1 MVKYCLVANFKKHK
15 RRVNFIL
22 KSWVKYCTKEVF
34 KTLKIVTI
42 GSAMIITV
50 ACVKYKPAYKVTL
63 AGDTIGFITNREI
76 IKAKIEKY
84 INDTTGNI
92 AFREISELPEYEL
105 KLINRDKETEEKN
118 VMLAVQNMTVT
129 TYKAFAVTSDGEQK
143 TVVNTQGEAESIIN
157 EIKADLKQEV
167 DLKLGI
173 VEIYTTDSNVASSKE
188 DATNVLN
195 QYKVAK
201 VTEYE
206 TKKAEEERVAKE
218 AAEAAAKKA
227 FAASRA
233 RNYAT
238 TATSAPTGNLNGMQ
252 LSIPV
257 TGSISSRF
265 GSRSA
270 SRSSIHTGLDIST
283 PSGTGIRPISAGTVT
298 YSAYKGSYGNLIIID
313 HGNGVQ
319 SYYAHCSALYVSQGQ
334 TVDAG
339 TTIGAV
345 GSTGNSTGPHL
356 HLEIRINGTPVNPQQ
371 YLY

>member
-1 MVKYCLVANFKKHK
+1 M
-15 RRVNFIL
+15 NFIL
-22 KSWVKYCTKEVF
+22 KNWVRYCTKEVF

-63 AGDTIGFITNREI
+63 AGNTIGFISNREI
-76 IKAKIEKY
+76 IEAKISKY

-92 AFREISELPEYEL
+92 AFREINELPEYEF
-105 KLINRDKETEEKN
+105 KLINRDKKTEEKN
-118 VMLAVQNMTVT
+118 VMLAVEDAITT
-129 TYKAFAVTSDGEQK
+129 TYKFFAVTSNGEQK
-143 TVVNTQGEAESIIN
+143 AAVKTQEEADSIIN
-157 EIKADLKQEV
+157 EIKADLNSEI

-173 VEIYTTDSNVASSKE
+173 VEIYTTEYNSSSKE
-188 DATNVLN
+188 DAKNVLN
-195 QYKVAK
+195 ELKVAK
-201 VTEYE
+201 VTEYQN
-206 TKKAEEERVAKE
+206 KKAEEERIAKE
-218 AAEAAAKKA
+218 NARKA
-227 FAASRA
+227 YVASRA
-233 RNYAT
+233 RSYAT
-238 TATSAPTGNLNGMQ
+238 TTTAAPSGVLNGMQ

-270 SRSSIHTGLDIST
+270 SRSTIHTGLDIST

-298 YSAYKGSYGNLIIID
+298 YSAFKGSYGNLIIID

-356 HLEIRINGTPVNPQQ
+356 HLEIRINGQPVNPQQ
-371 YLY
+371 YLYK

>member
-1 MVKYCLVANFKKHK
+1 M
-15 RRVNFIL
+15 NFIL
-22 KSWVKYCTKEVF
+22 KNWVRYCTKEVF

-63 AGDTIGFITNREI
+63 AGNTIGFISNREI
-76 IKAKIEKY
+76 IEAKISKY

-92 AFREISELPEYEL
+92 AFREINELPEYEF

-118 VMLAVQNMTVT
+118 VMLAVQDTITT
-129 TYKAFAVTSDGEQK
+129 TYKFFAVTSDGEQK
-143 TVVNTQGEAESIIN
+143 AVVKTQEEADNIIN
-157 EIKADLKQEV
+157 EIKADLNSEI

-173 VEIYTTDSNVASSKE
+173 VEIYTTEYNSSSKE
-188 DATNVLN
+188 DAKNVLN
-195 QYKVAK
+195 ELKVAK
-201 VTEYE
+201 VTEYQN
-206 TKKAEEERVAKE
+206 KKAEEDRIAKE
-218 AAEAAAKKA
+218 NARKA
-227 FAASRA
+227 YVASRA
-233 RNYAT
+233 RSYAT
-238 TATSAPTGNLNGMQ
+238 TTTVAPSGVLNGMQ

-270 SRSSIHTGLDIST
+270 SRSTIHTGLDIST

-298 YSAYKGSYGNLIIID
+298 YSAFKGSYGNLIIID

-334 TVDAG
+334 TVDSG

-356 HLEIRINGTPVNPQQ
+356 HLEIRINGQPVNPQQ
-371 YLY
+371 YLYK